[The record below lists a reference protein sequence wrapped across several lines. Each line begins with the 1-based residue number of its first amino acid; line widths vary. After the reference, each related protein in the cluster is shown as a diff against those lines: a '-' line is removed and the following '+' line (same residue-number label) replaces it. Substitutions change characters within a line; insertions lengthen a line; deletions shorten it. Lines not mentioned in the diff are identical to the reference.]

1 MYAPIFFFERR
12 CEGFFQINPDEQI
25 QQAAEDIFDGVDSI
39 EEHIASADYSV
50 QRARQA
56 KAAAD
61 ETAREREIQLQKA
74 EARAERV
81 RGDNPSSGVKVK
93 CFSCCGA

>member
-1 MYAPIFFFERR
+1 MPPFFFERR

-61 ETAREREIQLQKA
+61 EA
-74 EARAERV
+74 ESMAERV

>member
-1 MYAPIFFFERR
+1 MYAPIFLDADARDYSKSTLTSKSSR
-12 CEGFFQINPDEQI
+12 QPR
-25 QQAAEDIFDGVDSI
+25 IFLTELTAS
-39 EEHIASADYSV
+39 HIASADYSV

-81 RGDNPSSGVKVK
+81 RGDNLSSGVKVK